1 MAVAPPV
8 ETSLILPQAEA
19 LIRATGVDFRIGG
32 DRAFYDPRHDFVQ
45 VPPPQAYFEP
55 INWHRTALH
64 EVGHNAEARIMP
76 HGEHWRLNRN
86 PPAMRRSA

>member
-8 ETSLILPQAEA
+8 ETNLILPRAEM

-32 DRAFYDPRHDFVQ
+32 ERAFYDPRHDFVQ

-64 EVGHNAEARIMP
+64 EVSHNAAIRIMP
-76 HGEHWRLNRN
+76 RLLGR
-86 PPAMRRSA
+86 AQLAV